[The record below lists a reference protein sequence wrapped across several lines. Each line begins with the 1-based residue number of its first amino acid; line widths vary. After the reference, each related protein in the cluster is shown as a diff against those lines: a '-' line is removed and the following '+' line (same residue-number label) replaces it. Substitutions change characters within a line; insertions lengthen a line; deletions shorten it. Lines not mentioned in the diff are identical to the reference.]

1 MISIAECEVEVGDS
15 VSVQNY
21 SRGPKWIPETIVQ
34 ETGPLSARVDLED
47 GPVVR
52 RHHNQLVAR
61 PTESFSP
68 GVALPITSPLQQESV
83 APEIIMPDVN
93 DSEVAHGDREPPSAT
108 MVRDS
113 GSTTRVRRYP
123 ARNRNPPQRFY

>member
-1 MISIAECEVEVGDS
+1 MRQVEVRDS

-47 GPVVR
+47 GTVVR
-52 RHHNQLVAR
+52 RHHDQLVAR

-83 APEIIMPDVN
+83 DPEIIMPDVN

-113 GSTTRVRRYP
+113 GPTTPVRRYP